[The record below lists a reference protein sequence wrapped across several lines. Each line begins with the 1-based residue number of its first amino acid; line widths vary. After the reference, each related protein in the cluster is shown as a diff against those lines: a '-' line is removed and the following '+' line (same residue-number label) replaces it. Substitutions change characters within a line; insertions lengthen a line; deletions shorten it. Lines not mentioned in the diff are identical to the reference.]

1 MCFSDELNN
10 PFMKSTI
17 DAFKQ
22 SHSSSDYQLF
32 HGQHFKQSFPSLRL
46 GEEGFGCY
54 DPSGGILMADKSL
67 RAVLDLAVKFGAKII
82 DGFDLQSIEQSEDII
97 TVHGSDK
104 TSYSSKS
111 LGERYN
117 YNHLLQT
124 T

>member
-1 MCFSDELNN
+1 
-10 PFMKSTI
+10 
-17 DAFKQ
+17 
-22 SHSSSDYQLF
+22 
-32 HGQHFKQSFPSLRL
+32 
-46 GEEGFGCY
+46 
-54 DPSGGILMADKSL
+54 MADKSL